1 MTWPFENDTSTITKK
16 LAKNSLKAGKM
27 RNILI
32 VMTILLS
39 VALMSGL
46 ALYIASMQTANSRQ
60 LENLQQVF
68 LHLLTRAHKT
78 QLKSAE
84 WKTLRF
90 SIQSAHTR
98 LWPLFV
104 L

>member
-1 MTWPFENDTSTITKK
+1 MNEREKIIRLW
-16 LAKNSLKAGKM
+16 
-27 RNILI
+27 
-32 VMTILLS
+32 
-39 VALMSGL
+39 
-46 ALYIASMQTANSRQ
+46 
-60 LENLQQVF
+60 